1 MLVVALLLL
10 PVMGLLLIFMD
21 RVEGMLDEDDSS
33 PPSGRHRRHL
43 RLISGHAGNAGHA
56 GRTGRAGSP
65 RQSGRHREGR
75 RDDEAA

>member
-1 MLVVALLLL
+1 
-10 PVMGLLLIFMD
+10 MGLLLIFMD
-21 RVEGMLDEDDSS
+21 RVEGMLDEDSA

-43 RLISGHAGNAGHA
+43 RLIPGHAGH
-56 GRTGRAGSP
+56 AGSP

>member
-21 RVEGMLDEDDSS
+21 RVEGMLDEDSA

-43 RLISGHAGNAGHA
+43 RLVSGHVGHAAHA
-56 GRTGRAGSP
+56 GRAGRSGSP
-65 RQSGRHREGR
+65 RRSGRHREGR